1 MIHPQASPSATNGIP
16 STAAATSRKVLLIGW
31 DAADWKVIHP
41 LLDAGKM
48 PHLARFLEQGVMGN
62 IATLQPAL
70 SPTLWTSIATGK
82 RPYKHGILGFSEPD
96 PVTGGIRP
104 ITNLS
109 RKTKAVWNI
118 LNQEGK
124 NTITVG
130 WWPSNPAEPLSHGV
144 MVSDDYQKAHGTTYE
159 PETWPLKPETIH
171 PERLVRHLKDLR
183 FHPAELSEN
192 DLRPFLPGIEGMSR
206 EDLDKVSND
215 PRISSLAKIIADC
228 TSVHSAATALIQNE
242 PWDLMCVYYD
252 AIDHFGHAFMKYHP
266 PQRPQVS
273 DWDYQVF
280 NYCVEAGYRY
290 HDAMLGT
297 LLALA
302 GEDTT
307 VILMS
312 DHGFHPDDMRLS
324 NIPREPAG
332 PAAEHRQFGI
342 FAAKGP
348 GLRKDERIYGANLLD
363 ICPTL
368 LHLFGLPVGEDMD
381 GKVLLDIYE
390 NRPAEV
396 QRIPSWDQ
404 RAGDHGMH
412 PPDKQIS
419 ADDSKAAL
427 DQLVALG
434 YIDAPDADQSVAL
447 EQTVRELDYNLAQA
461 YLDGGIFTE
470 ALAILQRL
478 YEKWPLEHR
487 FGFRLATCYQSQG
500 RPAELR
506 ALVTT
511 VCERRMQEASEAI
524 ATLKELKLDT
534 EEAQQAEKER
544 VEAMDDNEKEKF
556 GRERRELIAK
566 SRPNLFSLR
575 YLEAVA
581 DTSEKKFAEALSK
594 LEQLDSDFG
603 ARRNALT
610 LRGEVLQR
618 LQRWDESRA
627 AFEEALALDS
637 EAPGPLLGM
646 ARAALAGRDFE
657 GAIQHARTSLG
668 LLYFQP
674 KGHYLLGLAHYR
686 LGELAAAKDAFLTSV
701 TMAPLFAAGFRMLG
715 QIARFEHDA
724 QGQSEYA
731 LRLRHSREQLVALR
745 DSKFAE
751 IQQLTARPLHG
762 GDDPETRPMPEL
774 QPRPEAL
781 AGVAPEELITLV
793 SGLPRSGTSLM
804 MQLLEAAGL
813 PAFTDGRRAADASNE
828 KGYYEHDQVGGLL
841 TSRDREWLPQANGR
855 ALKVVAP
862 LLAALPLKISN
873 PKSEISNLHYRI
885 LFMERAMPE
894 ILESQSTM
902 LERLGKERPKGDVSR
917 GYLQQVHAAKTWI
930 NAHGISA
937 MSVDYAALVH
947 APETVLPQLVAFL
960 GVPEKLDAM
969 RSVID
974 PTLHRARRGAHPVT
988 APG

>member
-1 MIHPQASPSATNGIP
+1 
-16 STAAATSRKVLLIGW
+16 
-31 DAADWKVIHP
+31 
-41 LLDAGKM
+41 M

-109 RKTKAVWNI
+109 RKTKAIWNI

-144 MVSDDYQKAHGTTYE
+144 MVSDDYQKAHGGTYE
-159 PETWPLKPETIH
+159 PEKWPLKPETIH
-171 PERLVRHLKDLR
+171 PDRLVRHLKDLR
-183 FHPAELSEN
+183 FHPAELTED
-192 DLRPFLPGIEGMSR
+192 DLRPFLPGLDGMSR
-206 EDLDKVSND
+206 EDLDKAEKD
-215 PRISSLAKIIADC
+215 PRVQSLAKIIADC
-228 TSVHSAATALIQNE
+228 TSIHSAATALIQNE

-266 PQRPQVS
+266 PQRPQVD
-273 DWDYQVF
+273 DWDFRVF
-280 NYCVEAGYRY
+280 NHCVEMGYIF

-297 LLALA
+297 LLDLA

-312 DHGFHPDDMRLS
+312 DHGFHPDNLRLS

-342 FAAKGP
+342 FAASGP
-348 GLRKDERIYGANLLD
+348 GIRKDERIYGASLID

-381 GKVLLDIYE
+381 GKVLIDIYE
-390 NRPAEV
+390 NPPAEI
-396 QRIPSWDQ
+396 QRIPSWD
-404 RAGDHGMH
+404 AVPGDHGMH

-419 ADDSKAAL
+419 AADSKAAL
-427 DQLVALG
+427 QQLVALG
-434 YIDAPDADQSVAL
+434 YIEEPDADQSKAI

-461 YLDGGIFTE
+461 WIDGGYYAE
-470 ALAILQRL
+470 AVAILERI
-478 YEKWPLEHR
+478 YEKWPMEHR
-487 FGFRLATCYQSQG
+487 FGFRLAGCYQSQG
-500 RPAELR
+500 RTADLR
-506 ALVTT
+506 AMVTT
-511 VCERRMQEASEAI
+511 VSERRMQEASEAI
-524 ATLKELKLDT
+524 ATFKELKLDT

-544 VEAMDDNEKEKF
+544 IEAMSDAEKEKF

-566 SRPNLFSLR
+566 SRPNLFALR
-575 YLEAVA
+575 HMEAAA
-581 DTSEKKFAEALSK
+581 DLAEKRYDDALAK
-594 LEQLDSDFG
+594 LEQMDSDFG

-627 AFEEALALDS
+627 AFQEALDIDS
-637 EAPGPLLGM
+637 ESPGPLLGM
-646 ARAALAGRDFE
+646 ARAALAAKDFE
-657 GAIQHARTSLG
+657 SAILHARTSLG

-686 LGELAAAKDAFLTSV
+686 LGELAEAKNAFLTSV

-715 QIARFEHDA
+715 EIARLEHDA
-724 QGQSEYA
+724 IGMSQAA
-731 LRLRHSREQLVALR
+731 LSQRHSRQQLVALR
-745 DSKFAE
+745 ESKFAE
-751 IQQLTARPLHG
+751 HQQLTARPLHG
-762 GDDPETRPMPEL
+762 GDDPENRPMPVL

-781 AGVAPEELITLV
+781 AAIAPQDIITLV

-813 PAFTDGRRAADASNE
+813 PAFTDGRRPADASNE
-828 KGYYEHDQVGGLL
+828 KGYYEHEKVAGLL
-841 TSRDREWLPQANGR
+841 TSPDRSWLQEAKGK

-862 LLAALPLKISN
+862 LLAALPLQNQKSKINN
-873 PKSEISNLHYRI
+873 PQSSISPLHYRV
-885 LFMERAMPE
+885 LFMERDMEE
-894 ILESQSTM
+894 ILASQDSM
-902 LERLGKERPKGDVSR
+902 LTRLGKSTQPGADIAKAYR
-917 GYLQQVHAAKTWI
+917 QQVRHAKTWLTGC
-930 NAHGISA
+930 GIPA
-937 MSVDYAALVH
+937 LSVSYADLVH
-947 APETVLPQLVAFL
+947 RPDEALPPLAVFL
-960 GVPEKLDAM
+960 GVPEKLAAM
-969 RSVID
+969 RAVID
-974 PTLHRARRGAHPVT
+974 PTLHRARNEKEH
-988 APG
+988 

>member
-1 MIHPQASPSATNGIP
+1 MNPP
-16 STAAATSRKVLLIGW
+16 RKALLIGW

-109 RKTKAVWNI
+109 RKTKAIWNI

-130 WWPSNPAEPLSHGV
+130 WWPSNPAEPLSKGV
-144 MVSDDYQKAHGTTYE
+144 MVSNDYQQAHGNAYE
-159 PETWPLKPETIH
+159 PDKWPLKPETIY
-171 PERLVRHLKDLR
+171 PERLVKYLKDLR
-183 FHPAELSEN
+183 FHPAELTED
-192 DLRPFLPGIEGMSR
+192 DLRPFLPGLDGMSR
-206 EDLDKVSND
+206 EDLDKAEKD
-215 PRISSLAKIIADC
+215 PRVQSLMKIIADC

-242 PWDLMCVYYD
+242 PWDLMSVYYD

-266 PQRPQVS
+266 PQRPQVA
-273 DWDYQVF
+273 DWDFKVF
-280 NYCVEAGYRY
+280 HHCVEMGYIF

-297 LLALA
+297 LLDLA

-312 DHGFHPDDMRLS
+312 DHGFHPDDLRLS

-348 GLRKDERIYGANLLD
+348 GIRRDERVYGASLID

-390 NRPAEV
+390 NPPAEI
-396 QRIPSWDQ
+396 QRIPSWD
-404 RAGDHGMH
+404 AVPGDHGMH

-419 ADDSKAAL
+419 AADSKAAL
-427 DQLVALG
+427 EQLVALG
-434 YIDAPDADQSVAL
+434 YIEEPDADQSKAI

-461 YLDGGIFTE
+461 WIDGGFYAE
-470 ALAILQRL
+470 AVAILQRL
-478 YEKWPLEHR
+478 YAKWPMEHR
-487 FGFRLATCYQSQG
+487 FGFKLATCYQAQG

-506 ALVTT
+506 KIVTT
-511 VCERRMQEASEAI
+511 VSERRMQEASEAI
-524 ATLKELKLDT
+524 ATLKGLKLDD
-534 EEAQQAEKER
+534 EDAQQAEKER
-544 VEAMDDNEKEKF
+544 VEAMSEKEKEKF
-556 GRERRELIAK
+556 GRARRELLAQA
-566 SRPNLFSLR
+566 RPNLFSLR
-575 YLEAVA
+575 YLEACA
-581 DTSEKKFAEALSK
+581 DMTEKRYEEALSK
-594 LEQLDSDFG
+594 LERLDSDFG

-610 LRGEVLQR
+610 LRGELLQR
-618 LQRWDESRA
+618 LKRWDESRA
-627 AFEEALALDS
+627 AFEEALAIDR

-646 ARAALAGRDFE
+646 ARAELAARDFE
-657 GAIQHARTSLG
+657 SAIRHARASLG

-674 KGHYLLGLAHYR
+674 KGHYLLGMAHYR
-686 LGELAAAKDAFLTSV
+686 LGELAEAKDAFLTSV
-701 TMAPLFAAGFRMLG
+701 TQAPLFAAGFRMLG
-715 QIARFEHDA
+715 QIARLEHDA
-724 QGQSEYA
+724 PGQTQSALQMRYSRERLAA
-731 LRLRHSREQLVALR
+731 LRASKHSEH
-745 DSKFAE
+745 
-751 IQQLTARPLHG
+751 QQLTGRSLHG
-762 GDDPETRPMPEL
+762 GDNPETRPMPEL

-781 AGVAPEELITLV
+781 AEVAPEEIITLV

-813 PAFTDGRRAADASNE
+813 PAFTDGHRQADDSNQ
-828 KGYYEHDQVGGLL
+828 KGYYEHDRVAALL
-841 TSRDREWLPQANGR
+841 TSPDKSWLAGARGQ

-862 LLAALPLKISN
+862 LLTALPFKIQNS
-873 PKSEISNLHYRI
+873 KSKIQDLHYRV
-885 LFMERAMPE
+885 LFMERDMEE
-894 ILESQSTM
+894 ILDSQDTM
-902 LERLGKERPKGDVSR
+902 LSRLGKPTHPGADIAKAYR
-917 GYLQQVHAAKTWI
+917 QQVRHAKTWLTGR
-930 NAHGISA
+930 GISA
-937 MSVDYAALVH
+937 ISVNYADLVH
-947 APETVLPQLVAFL
+947 RPDEALPPLATFL
-960 GVPEKLDAM
+960 GVPEKLEAM
-969 RSVID
+969 RAVID
-974 PTLHRARRGAHPVT
+974 PTLHRARSAADLATEP
-988 APG
+988 A

>member
-1 MIHPQASPSATNGIP
+1 VAPA
-16 STAAATSRKVLLIGW
+16 RKVLLIGW
-31 DAADWKVIHP
+31 DAADWKVINP
-41 LLDAGKM
+41 LIDAGKM
-48 PHLARFLEQGVMGN
+48 PNLARLIESGVMGN
-62 IATLQPAL
+62 IATLQPCL
-70 SPTLWTSIATGK
+70 SPMLWTSIATGK
-82 RPYKHGILGFSEPD
+82 RPYKHGVHGFSEPD

-104 ITNLS
+104 VTNLS
-109 RKTKAVWNI
+109 RKTKAVWNM

-124 NTITVG
+124 NTITIG
-130 WWPSNPAEPLSHGV
+130 WWPSNPAEPLSKGV
-144 MVSDDYQKAHGTTYE
+144 MVSNDYQQAQGSTYE
-159 PETWPLKPETIH
+159 PEKWPLKPGTIH
-171 PERLVRHLKDLR
+171 PERLIPHLKDLR
-183 FHPAELSEN
+183 FHPAELMED

-206 EDLDKVSND
+206 EDLDKAEKD
-215 PRISSLAKIIADC
+215 PRIQSLAKIIADC
-228 TSVHSAATALIQNE
+228 TSIHSAATALIQNE

-273 DWDYQVF
+273 DWDYQVL

-312 DHGFHPDDMRLS
+312 DHGFHPDDLRLS

-348 GLRKDERIYGANLLD
+348 GIRKDERIYGANLLD

-390 NRPAEV
+390 DRPADI

-434 YIDAPDADQSVAL
+434 YIDEPDADKSVAL

-478 YEKWPLEHR
+478 YDRWPLEHR
-487 FGFRLATCYQSQG
+487 FGFKLATCYQSLN

-506 ALVTT
+506 ETVTT
-511 VCERRMQEASEAI
+511 VIARRIQEAEEAV
-524 ATLKELKLDT
+524 AELKALKLDD
-534 EEAQQAEKER
+534 EAVQQAEKER
-544 VEAMDDNEKEKF
+544 IEKMTDAEKQKF
-556 GRERRELIAK
+556 GHERRELIAK

-581 DTSEKKFAEALSK
+581 DTSEKHYAEALSK

-603 ARRNALT
+603 ARRQALL
-610 LRGEVLQR
+610 LRGEILNSLQC
-618 LQRWDESRA
+618 WDEA
-627 AFEEALALDS
+627 KATFTEALEIDR
-637 EAPGPLLGM
+637 ETPGPLLGL
-646 ARAALAGRDFE
+646 ARVALASRDFE
-657 GAIQHARTSLG
+657 AAIDHAQASLG
-668 LLYFQP
+668 LLFFQP
-674 KGHYLLGLAHYR
+674 RAHHIVGLAHYR
-686 LGELAAAKDAFLTSV
+686 LGQFEDAERALMICIRQAPLATAAWRLLGEIYRSVKKDALQ
-701 TMAPLFAAGFRMLG
+701 AGFYFQQAKLARHR
-715 QIARFEHDA
+715 IAEMQR
-724 QGQSEYA
+724 QGP
-731 LRLRHSREQLVALR
+731 
-745 DSKFAE
+745 
-751 IQQLTARPLHG
+751 ITASSAATASATTSGENRQ
-762 GDDPETRPMPEL
+762 MPIL

-781 AGVAPEELITLV
+781 AEIPADEIITLV

-804 MQLLEAAGL
+804 MQLLEAAGI
-813 PAFTDGRRAADASNE
+813 PCFTDGRRTADDSNQ
-828 KGYYEHDQVGGLL
+828 KGYFEHDKVAGLL
-841 TSRDREWLPQANGR
+841 TSHDHDWLPHVKGH

-862 LLAALPLKISN
+862 LLAALPLQLKT
-873 PKSEISNLHYRI
+873 ENLKLITPRYRVV
-885 LFMERAMPE
+885 FMERAMPE

-902 LERLGKERPKGDVSR
+902 LDRIGKDRPKGDVSR

-930 NAHGISA
+930 NAHGIPA

-947 APETVLPQLVAFL
+947 APQTVLPQLATFL
-960 GVPEKLDAM
+960 GVLGKLDAM
-969 RSVID
+969 HRVID
-974 PTLHRARRGAHPVT
+974 PTLHHARGEVS
-988 APG
+988 